1 MIHVWIETTS
11 FVYYTIIGEDLINKE
26 TGIFTVKFIKNYVH
40 CSDIISISNF
50 VIQTFKVSFSDLD

>member
-11 FVYYTIIGEDLINKE
+11 FVYTIIREDLINKE
-26 TGIFTVKFIKNYVH
+26 TGIFTDKFIENYVH
-40 CSDIISISNF
+40 CSDIISISKF

>member
-11 FVYYTIIGEDLINKE
+11 FVYTIIGEDLFNKE

-40 CSDIISISNF
+40 CSDIISISKF
-50 VIQTFKVSFSDLD
+50 VIQTVKVSFSDLD

>member
-1 MIHVWIETTS
+1 MIHVWIKTTS
-11 FVYYTIIGEDLINKE
+11 FVYTIIGEDLINKE

-40 CSDIISISNF
+40 CSDIISISKF